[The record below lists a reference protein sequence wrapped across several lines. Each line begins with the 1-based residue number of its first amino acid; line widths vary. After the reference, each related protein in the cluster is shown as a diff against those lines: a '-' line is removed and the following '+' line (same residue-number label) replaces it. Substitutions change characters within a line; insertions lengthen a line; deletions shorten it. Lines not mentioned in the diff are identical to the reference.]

1 MKERLIFIDINGVL
15 NFRYFFKSRAYKKR
29 AKSNNHDMS
38 NMINRYNLFWVGLL
52 CKLTKA
58 KVVLSSSWR
67 CGWNED
73 GTPKEIEKGH
83 NMFQTDKLFRKFGVN
98 IFSITRN
105 GKLKVSNKWEINE
118 EALNDWCNIRTF
130 FGKTGKGLEETK
142 EREYVLKWGR
152 GTQIIEWLERNN
164 YKGTYIVIDDDFQDI
179 VLYKDLGNRII
190 TTSYYRK
197 FGGFRFKHFIK
208 GFWLLLKNTK

>member
-1 MKERLIFIDINGVL
+1 MKERIIFMDIDGVL

-58 KVVLSSSWR
+58 KVVLSSTWKY
-67 CGWNED
+67 GWNEN
-73 GTPKEIEKGH
+73 GIPKEMEKCH
-83 NMFQTDKLFRKFGVN
+83 SMIQTDKLFRKFGVN
-98 IFSITRN
+98 IFSITRK
-105 GKLKVSNKWEINE
+105 GKLKVSNKWEIDE
-118 EALNDWCNIRTF
+118 EALNNWCNRRSFLEKI
-130 FGKTGKGLEETK
+130 GLEETK

-164 YKGTYIVIDDDFQDI
+164 YKGAYIVIDDDFQNI
-179 VLYKDLGNRII
+179 ILYKDLGKRII
-190 TTSYYRK
+190 TTPYYGR
-197 FGGFRFKHFIK
+197 FGGFRFKHFLK
-208 GFWLLLKNTK
+208 GFWLLLKNKEK

>member
-1 MKERLIFIDINGVL
+1 MKERIIFMDIDGVL

-58 KVVLSSSWR
+58 KVVLSSTWKY
-67 CGWNED
+67 GWNEN
-73 GTPKEIEKGH
+73 GIPKEMEKCH
-83 NMFQTDKLFRKFGVN
+83 SMIQTDKLFRKFGVN
-98 IFSITRN
+98 IFSITRK
-105 GKLKVSNKWEINE
+105 GKLKVSNKWEIDE
-118 EALNDWCNIRTF
+118 EALNNWCNRRSFLEKI
-130 FGKTGKGLEETK
+130 GLEETK

-164 YKGTYIVIDDDFQDI
+164 YKGAYIVIDDDFQDI
-179 VLYKDLGNRII
+179 ILYKDLGKRII
-190 TTSYYRK
+190 TTPYYGR
-197 FGGFRFKHFIK
+197 FGGFRFKHFLK
-208 GFWLLLKNTK
+208 GFWLLLKNKEK